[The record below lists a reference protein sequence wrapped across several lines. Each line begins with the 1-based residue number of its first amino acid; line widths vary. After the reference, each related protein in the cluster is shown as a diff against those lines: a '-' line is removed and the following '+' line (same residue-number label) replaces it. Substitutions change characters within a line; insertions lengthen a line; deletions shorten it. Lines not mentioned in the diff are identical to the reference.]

1 MVWANAPDAIPA
13 PPEVILLR
21 LTKMF
26 PGALPSAILQEDY
39 AIIRRLM
46 TADSAEKEVHAFKRK
61 LRAS

>member
-13 PPEVILLR
+13 PSEVILLK

-39 AIIRRLM
+39 NTIIRLM
-46 TADSAEKEVHAFKRK
+46 ETDSAEKEVHAFKRK